1 MKYEDYFDC
10 IDELRNQ
17 NKTIEN
23 ELEDWCTA
31 SNENRNYDKESYQK
45 HKKDK
50 KDKGNTYK
58 S

>member
-1 MKYEDYFDC
+1 MEDTDYNKC
-10 IDELRNQ
+10 IGELKNK
-17 NKTIEN
+17 KTIIN
-23 ELEDWCTA
+23 ELEDWCIA
-31 SNENRNYDKESYQK
+31 SNKYREYDKESYQK